1 MTDPTPA
8 TGHEVAPPL
17 TVITAPTG
25 VTAAQVRVL
34 LRTLAEV
41 RDALRASAE
50 SGRTPRTWAWLGELA
65 VDAGLTENEAVVE
78 HDHVG
83 RLAVRL
89 AVDKTLCVGDSRSV
103 RALTQGAVMEGS
115 WGDEVRLVEST
126 EEARE
131 LVRDD
136 PDWRPGAADVI
147 LVAAD
152 RTDLAGLL
160 GGVAA
165 ELGLAVRSYD
175 RTDEHAGPTP
185 TKGDEQ

>member
-103 RALTQGAVMEGS
+103 RALTQGRS
-115 WGDEVRLVEST
+115 WK
-126 EEARE
+126 AH
-131 LVRDD
+131 
-136 PDWRPGAADVI
+136 GATRCVWWSPPRRHVSLCATTRI
-147 LVAAD
+147 
-152 RTDLAGLL
+152 
-160 GGVAA
+160 GG
-165 ELGLAVRSYD
+165 R
-175 RTDEHAGPTP
+175 GPQT
-185 TKGDEQ
+185 